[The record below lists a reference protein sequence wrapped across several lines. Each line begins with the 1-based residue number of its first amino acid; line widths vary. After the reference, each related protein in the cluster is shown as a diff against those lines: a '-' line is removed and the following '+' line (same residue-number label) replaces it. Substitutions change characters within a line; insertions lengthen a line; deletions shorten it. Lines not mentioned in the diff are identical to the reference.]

1 MGGGLLG
8 SNGCPESFERVTSC
22 GSRTEH
28 IDKSRDRETNV
39 FPQLED
45 VFNILLIH
53 HQQGNHPVAWPP
65 PGAADPM

>member
-1 MGGGLLG
+1 MGGLLG
-8 SNGCPESFERVTSC
+8 GNGCPESFERVTSC

-45 VFNILLIH
+45 VFNILLNSSSTGH
-53 HQQGNHPVAWPP
+53 Y
-65 PGAADPM
+65 